1 MLENITEVKKITS
14 SMIRYLEGE
23 RNFVLAEILKGS
35 YPSSEEID
43 YDNWNGGTYIYS
55 CLLYTSKENI
65 PSARA
70 KSKLITS

>member
-43 YDNWNGGTYIYS
+43 YDNLKKHHTLHF
-55 CLLYTSKENI
+55 C
-65 PSARA
+65 
-70 KSKLITS
+70 

>member
-55 CLLYTSKENI
+55 FIYEVEIDIYRK
-65 PSARA
+65 
-70 KSKLITS
+70 KSCAN

>member
-35 YPSSEEID
+35 YPSSEEIG

-55 CLLYTSKENI
+55 FIYEVELDIYRKIVL
-65 PSARA
+65 
-70 KSKLITS
+70 